1 MGDGNKNCFAC
12 CFTTTTATSSS
23 STIKLLFFLF
33 PLILVSFFVFVL
45 VPRNSTWVLISS
57 LPSSSSSAAAQN
69 SSEKFGAATHAE
81 GSEEVLDL
89 RSRVG
94 TTVDVHSNF
103 GEAALSDE
111 AAFNR
116 SSSPPLA
123 VETVIKI
130 HELVSDFSFMQFFFV
145 VSVLFF
151 PLFLSRLDSSI
162 EI

>member
-1 MGDGNKNCFAC
+1 MGDENKNRFAYCFS
-12 CFTTTTATSSS
+12 TTSS
-23 STIKLLFFLF
+23 STIKLLFFIV

-57 LPSSSSSAAAQN
+57 LPSSSSAAAQN

-94 TTVDVHSNF
+94 TTVDVHDSLQ
-103 GEAALSDE
+103 EAALSDE
-111 AAFNR
+111 AALNR
-116 SSSPPLA
+116 SASPPLA
-123 VETVIKI
+123 VTEI
-130 HELVSDFSFMQFFFV
+130 HELVSDFSFMQFSFV

>member
-1 MGDGNKNCFAC
+1 MGDENKNRFAYCFS
-12 CFTTTTATSSS
+12 TTSS
-23 STIKLLFFLF
+23 STIKLLFFIV

-57 LPSSSSSAAAQN
+57 LPSSSSAAAQN

-130 HELVSDFSFMQFFFV
+130 HELVSDFSFMQFSFV